1 MSEQTFEQK
10 LERLRSIVTRLESGD
25 LPLEEGVA
33 LYREGL
39 ELTKACGA
47 QLESARHDV
56 KVLGD
61 GLLKEFDALE
71 AGEQGLDAEAE
82 ED

>member
-10 LERLRSIVTRLESGD
+10 LERLRSIVTRLESGEM
-25 LPLEEGVA
+25 PLEEGVA

-39 ELTKACGA
+39 QLAKACGA
-47 QLESARHDV
+47 QLESARHEV

-61 GLLKEFDALE
+61 GLLKEFDVLE
-71 AGEQGLDAEAE
+71 AAEHGGEPEGD
-82 ED
+82 

>member
-10 LERLRSIVTRLESGD
+10 LERLRNIVTRLESGE
-25 LPLEEGVA
+25 LPLEEGIA

-39 ELTKACGA
+39 QLAKACGT
-47 QLESARHDV
+47 QLESARHEV

-61 GLLKEFDALE
+61 GLLKEFETLE
-71 AGEQGLDAEAE
+71 TAEHGGEP
-82 ED
+82 EDV